1 MTITEMYNN
10 NAEIKE
16 LDENIEN
23 HNAVIASERTVGED
37 YFTQLKEMKEKREN
51 MSIISEEQIDQKV
64 AEYEKKV
71 EEFEKNNN
79 RMKELAELIETH
91 NSVIASG
98 RPVTEEYFEQINE
111 YKKELS
117 EMEEVPENKIMA
129 YKREL
134 AVAYKERINTAPE
147 KNRKYDEVKE
157 NIDNKRAMFASGRIV
172 GEKYGENLEHS
183 EKQFSNMKRI
193 SDADIEKWE
202 KLIAEVDKEDK
213 KVEQLK
219 ELIDTQQSFIVSGAI
234 SGTNVI
240 KKQDELKKELK
251 EKTKTVK
258 DFEEKDEM
266 NVNRDVDLKEMTNN
280 IREAIENAE
289 KNENLEQ
296 KQLPAIIKKENI
308 LSRFGS
314 KISDVFKKIGSKITG
329 LFSKR
334 EDNKIAENSDN
345 VEGVD
350 KAKAF
355 RSVMK
360 NTAEES
366 RDDNFE
372 VTLTPERTQT
382 QDKINEPSKDS
393 HTSDKGGMEF

>member
-1 MTITEMYNN
+1 MYNN

-157 NIDNKRAMFASGRIV
+157 NIDNKRAMFASGKIV

-234 SGTNVI
+234 SETNVI

-266 NVNRDVDLKEMTNN
+266 NVNRDVDLKKMTNN

-314 KISDVFKKIGSKITG
+314 KISDVFKKIASKITG

-334 EDNKIAENSDN
+334 EAKNSEEELDD
-345 VEGVD
+345 VEVD
-350 KAKAF
+350 DTAKAF
-355 RSVMK
+355 RDEMK
-360 NTAEES
+360 NAAGEL
-366 RDDNFE
+366 RDDDFK

-382 QDKINEPSKDS
+382 QVQ
-393 HTSDKGGMEF
+393 DKGETR

>member
-117 EMEEVPENKIMA
+117 EMEEVPENKIVA

-134 AVAYKERINTAPE
+134 AVEYKERINTAPE

-334 EDNKIAENSDN
+334 EAKNSEEELDD
-345 VEGVD
+345 VEVD
-350 KAKAF
+350 DTAKAF
-355 RSVMK
+355 RDEMK
-360 NTAEES
+360 NAAGEL
-366 RDDNFE
+366 RDDDFK

-382 QDKINEPSKDS
+382 QVQ
-393 HTSDKGGMEF
+393 DKGETR

>member
-157 NIDNKRAMFASGRIV
+157 NIDNKRAMFASGKIV

-234 SGTNVI
+234 SETNVI

-266 NVNRDVDLKEMTNN
+266 NVNRDVDLKKMTNN

-314 KISDVFKKIGSKITG
+314 KISDVFKKIASKITG

-334 EDNKIAENSDN
+334 EAKNSEEELDD
-345 VEGVD
+345 VEVD
-350 KAKAF
+350 DTAKAF
-355 RSVMK
+355 RDEIK
-360 NTAEES
+360 NAAGEL
-366 RDDNFE
+366 RDDDFK

-382 QDKINEPSKDS
+382 QVQ
-393 HTSDKGGMEF
+393 DKGETR

>member
-117 EMEEVPENKIMA
+117 EMEEVPENKIVA

-234 SGTNVI
+234 SGTYVI

-334 EDNKIAENSDN
+334 EAKNSEEELDD
-345 VEGVD
+345 VEVD
-350 KAKAF
+350 DTAKAF
-355 RSVMK
+355 RDEMK
-360 NTAEES
+360 NAAGEL
-366 RDDNFE
+366 RDDDFK

-382 QDKINEPSKDS
+382 QVQ
-393 HTSDKGGMEF
+393 DKGETR

>member
-117 EMEEVPENKIMA
+117 EMEEVPENKIVA

-314 KISDVFKKIGSKITG
+314 KILDVFKKIGSKITG

-334 EDNKIAENSDN
+334 EAKNSEEELDD
-345 VEGVD
+345 VEVD
-350 KAKAF
+350 DTAKAF
-355 RSVMK
+355 RDEMK
-360 NTAEES
+360 NAAGEL
-366 RDDNFE
+366 RDDDFK

-382 QDKINEPSKDS
+382 QVQ
-393 HTSDKGGMEF
+393 DKGETR

>member
-117 EMEEVPENKIMA
+117 EMEEVPENKIVA

-289 KNENLEQ
+289 KNEDLEQ

-334 EDNKIAENSDN
+334 EAKNSEEELDD
-345 VEGVD
+345 VEVD
-350 KAKAF
+350 DTAKAF
-355 RSVMK
+355 RDEMK
-360 NTAEES
+360 NAAGEL
-366 RDDNFE
+366 RDDDFK

-382 QDKINEPSKDS
+382 QVQ
-393 HTSDKGGMEF
+393 DKGETR

>member
-157 NIDNKRAMFASGRIV
+157 NIDNKRAMFASGKIV

-193 SDADIEKWE
+193 SDADIEKWK

-334 EDNKIAENSDN
+334 EAKNSEEELDD
-345 VEGVD
+345 VEVD
-350 KAKAF
+350 DTAKAF
-355 RSVMK
+355 RDEMK
-360 NTAEES
+360 NAAGEL
-366 RDDNFE
+366 RDDDFK

-382 QDKINEPSKDS
+382 QVK
-393 HTSDKGGMEF
+393 DKGETR

>member
-117 EMEEVPENKIMA
+117 EMEEVPENKIVA

-157 NIDNKRAMFASGRIV
+157 NIDNKRACLH
-172 GEKYGENLEHS
+172 LE
-183 EKQFSNMKRI
+183 
-193 SDADIEKWE
+193 
-202 KLIAEVDKEDK
+202 
-213 KVEQLK
+213 
-219 ELIDTQQSFIVSGAI
+219 EL
-234 SGTNVI
+234 
-240 KKQDELKKELK
+240 L
-251 EKTKTVK
+251 
-258 DFEEKDEM
+258 
-266 NVNRDVDLKEMTNN
+266 
-280 IREAIENAE
+280 E
-289 KNENLEQ
+289 KNME
-296 KQLPAIIKKENI
+296 
-308 LSRFGS
+308 
-314 KISDVFKKIGSKITG
+314 KI
-329 LFSKR
+329 
-334 EDNKIAENSDN
+334 
-345 VEGVD
+345 
-350 KAKAF
+350 
-355 RSVMK
+355 
-360 NTAEES
+360 
-366 RDDNFE
+366 
-372 VTLTPERTQT
+372 
-382 QDKINEPSKDS
+382 
-393 HTSDKGGMEF
+393 

>member
-117 EMEEVPENKIMA
+117 EMEEVPENKIVA

-258 DFEEKDEM
+258 DFEQKDEM

-334 EDNKIAENSDN
+334 EAKNSEEELDD
-345 VEGVD
+345 VEVD
-350 KAKAF
+350 DTAKAF
-355 RSVMK
+355 RDEMK
-360 NTAEES
+360 NAAGEL
-366 RDDNFE
+366 RDDDFK

-382 QDKINEPSKDS
+382 QVQ
-393 HTSDKGGMEF
+393 DKGETR

>member
-157 NIDNKRAMFASGRIV
+157 NIDNKRAMFASGKIV

-219 ELIDTQQSFIVSGAI
+219 ELIDTKQSFIVSGAI

-266 NVNRDVDLKEMTNN
+266 NVNRDVDLKKMTNN

-289 KNENLEQ
+289 KKENLEQ

-334 EDNKIAENSDN
+334 EAKNSEEELDD
-345 VEGVD
+345 VEVD
-350 KAKAF
+350 DTAKAF
-355 RSVMK
+355 RDEMK
-360 NTAEES
+360 NAAGEL
-366 RDDNFE
+366 RDDDFK

-382 QDKINEPSKDS
+382 QVQ
-393 HTSDKGGMEF
+393 DKGETR

>member
-193 SDADIEKWE
+193 SDADIKKWE

-334 EDNKIAENSDN
+334 EAKNSEEELDD
-345 VEGVD
+345 VEVD
-350 KAKAF
+350 DTAKAF
-355 RSVMK
+355 RDEMK
-360 NTAEES
+360 NAAGEL
-366 RDDNFE
+366 RDDDFK

-382 QDKINEPSKDS
+382 QVQ
-393 HTSDKGGMEF
+393 DKGETR

>member
-117 EMEEVPENKIMA
+117 EMEEVPENKIVA

-157 NIDNKRAMFASGRIV
+157 NIDNKRAMFASGKIV

-193 SDADIEKWE
+193 SDADIEKWK

-334 EDNKIAENSDN
+334 EAKNSEEELDD
-345 VEGVD
+345 VEVD
-350 KAKAF
+350 DTAKAF
-355 RSVMK
+355 RDEMK
-360 NTAEES
+360 NAAGEL
-366 RDDNFE
+366 RDDDFK

-382 QDKINEPSKDS
+382 QVQ
-393 HTSDKGGMEF
+393 DKGETR

>member
-117 EMEEVPENKIMA
+117 EMEEVPENKIVA

-334 EDNKIAENSDN
+334 EAKNSEEELDD
-345 VEGVD
+345 VEVD
-350 KAKAF
+350 DTAKAF
-355 RSVMK
+355 RDEMK
-360 NTAEES
+360 NAAGEL
-366 RDDNFE
+366 RDDDFK

-382 QDKINEPSKDS
+382 QVQDEGE
-393 HTSDKGGMEF
+393 TR

>member
-117 EMEEVPENKIMA
+117 EMEEVPENKIVA

-280 IREAIENAE
+280 IREAIETAE

-334 EDNKIAENSDN
+334 EAKNSEEELDD
-345 VEGVD
+345 VEVD
-350 KAKAF
+350 DTAKAF
-355 RSVMK
+355 RDEMK
-360 NTAEES
+360 NAAGEL
-366 RDDNFE
+366 RDDDFK

-382 QDKINEPSKDS
+382 QVQ
-393 HTSDKGGMEF
+393 DKGETR

>member
-117 EMEEVPENKIMA
+117 EMEEVPENKIVA

-329 LFSKR
+329 LF
-334 EDNKIAENSDN
+334 
-345 VEGVD
+345 
-350 KAKAF
+350 
-355 RSVMK
+355 
-360 NTAEES
+360 
-366 RDDNFE
+366 
-372 VTLTPERTQT
+372 
-382 QDKINEPSKDS
+382 
-393 HTSDKGGMEF
+393 

>member
-117 EMEEVPENKIMA
+117 EMEEVPENKIVA

-334 EDNKIAENSDN
+334 EAKNSEEELDD
-345 VEGVD
+345 VEVD
-350 KAKAF
+350 DTAKAF
-355 RSVMK
+355 RDEMK
-360 NTAEES
+360 NAAGEL
-366 RDDNFE
+366 RDDDFK

-382 QDKINEPSKDS
+382 QVQ
-393 HTSDKGGMEF
+393 DKGETR

>member
-117 EMEEVPENKIMA
+117 EMEEVPENKIVA

-157 NIDNKRAMFASGRIV
+157 NIDNKRAMFASGKIV

-193 SDADIEKWE
+193 SDADIEKWK

-213 KVEQLK
+213 EVDQLK
-219 ELIDTQQSFIVSGAI
+219 ELIDTQQSLIVSGII
-234 SGTNVI
+234 SGPDVI
-240 KKQDELKKELK
+240 KKQEDLKQELK
-251 EKTKTVK
+251 EKTMTVE

-266 NVNRDVDLKEMTNN
+266 NVNRDV
-280 IREAIENAE
+280 
-289 KNENLEQ
+289 NLEQ
-296 KQLPAIIKKENI
+296 MTNSIRDAIEMLPAVIKKENI

-334 EDNKIAENSDN
+334 EAKNSEEELDD
-345 VEGVD
+345 VEVD
-350 KAKAF
+350 DTAKAF
-355 RSVMK
+355 RDEMK
-360 NTAEES
+360 NAAGEL
-366 RDDNFE
+366 RDDDFK

-382 QDKINEPSKDS
+382 QVQ
-393 HTSDKGGMEF
+393 DKGETR

>member
-117 EMEEVPENKIMA
+117 EMEEVPKNKIMA

-157 NIDNKRAMFASGRIV
+157 NIDNKRAMFASGKIV

-334 EDNKIAENSDN
+334 EAKNSEEELDD
-345 VEGVD
+345 VEVD
-350 KAKAF
+350 DTAKAF
-355 RSVMK
+355 RDEMK
-360 NTAEES
+360 NAAGEL
-366 RDDNFE
+366 RDDDFK

-382 QDKINEPSKDS
+382 QVQ
-393 HTSDKGGMEF
+393 DKGETR

>member
-91 NSVIASG
+91 NSVIARG

-117 EMEEVPENKIMA
+117 EMEEVPENKIVA

-334 EDNKIAENSDN
+334 EAKNSEEELDD
-345 VEGVD
+345 VEVD
-350 KAKAF
+350 DTAKAF
-355 RSVMK
+355 RDEMK
-360 NTAEES
+360 NAAGEL
-366 RDDNFE
+366 RDDDFK

-382 QDKINEPSKDS
+382 QVQ
-393 HTSDKGGMEF
+393 DKGETR

>member
-117 EMEEVPENKIMA
+117 EMEEVPKNKIMA

-134 AVAYKERINTAPE
+134 AVAYKEKINTAPE

-157 NIDNKRAMFASGRIV
+157 NIDNKRAMFASGKIV

-219 ELIDTQQSFIVSGAI
+219 ELIDTQQSLIVSGII
-234 SGTNVI
+234 SGPDVI
-240 KKQDELKKELK
+240 KKQEDLKQELK
-251 EKTKTVK
+251 EKTMTVE
-258 DFEEKDEM
+258 DLEEKDEM
-266 NVNRDVDLKEMTNN
+266 NVNRDVDLKKMTNN

-314 KISDVFKKIGSKITG
+314 KISDAFKRIGSKITG

-334 EDNKIAENSDN
+334 EAKNSEEEIDD
-345 VEGVD
+345 VEVD
-350 KAKAF
+350 DTAKAF
-355 RSVMK
+355 RDEMK
-360 NTAEES
+360 NAAGEL
-366 RDDNFE
+366 RDDDFK

-382 QDKINEPSKDS
+382 QVQ
-393 HTSDKGGMEF
+393 DKGETR

>member
-157 NIDNKRAMFASGRIV
+157 NIDNKRAMFVSGKIV

-234 SGTNVI
+234 SETNVI

-266 NVNRDVDLKEMTNN
+266 NVNRDVDLKKMTNN

-314 KISDVFKKIGSKITG
+314 KISDVFKKIASKITG

-334 EDNKIAENSDN
+334 EAKNSEEELDD
-345 VEGVD
+345 VEVD
-350 KAKAF
+350 DTAKAF
-355 RSVMK
+355 RDEMK
-360 NTAEES
+360 NAAGEL
-366 RDDNFE
+366 RDDDFK

-382 QDKINEPSKDS
+382 QVQ
-393 HTSDKGGMEF
+393 DKGETR

>member
-117 EMEEVPENKIMA
+117 EMEEVPENKIVA

-172 GEKYGENLEHS
+172 GENYGENLEHS

-334 EDNKIAENSDN
+334 EAKNSEEELDD
-345 VEGVD
+345 VEVD
-350 KAKAF
+350 DTAKAF
-355 RSVMK
+355 RDEMK
-360 NTAEES
+360 NAAGEL
-366 RDDNFE
+366 RDDDFK

-382 QDKINEPSKDS
+382 QVQ
-393 HTSDKGGMEF
+393 DKGETR

>member
-157 NIDNKRAMFASGRIV
+157 NIDNKRAMFASGKIV

-219 ELIDTQQSFIVSGAI
+219 ELIDTQQSFIVSGEI

-240 KKQDELKKELK
+240 
-251 EKTKTVK
+251 
-258 DFEEKDEM
+258 
-266 NVNRDVDLKEMTNN
+266 
-280 IREAIENAE
+280 
-289 KNENLEQ
+289 
-296 KQLPAIIKKENI
+296 
-308 LSRFGS
+308 
-314 KISDVFKKIGSKITG
+314 
-329 LFSKR
+329 
-334 EDNKIAENSDN
+334 
-345 VEGVD
+345 
-350 KAKAF
+350 
-355 RSVMK
+355 
-360 NTAEES
+360 
-366 RDDNFE
+366 
-372 VTLTPERTQT
+372 
-382 QDKINEPSKDS
+382 
-393 HTSDKGGMEF
+393 